1 MRDLSSLAEQIRAVR
16 QAQRRFIGRW
26 RLEQVIIG
34 PELLDHLADD
44 MTAAHRELDG
54 LEAAGD
60 ATGSDIATQPRPH
73 DDWGCSRSDFWHA
86 RQEHVPSLRPP
97 RRLIA

>member
-1 MRDLSSLAEQIRAVR
+1 MRDLSSLAEQIREVR

-44 MTAAHRELDG
+44 MAAAHLELEGSD
-54 LEAAGD
+54 LEAAGMEPEV
-60 ATGSDIATQPRPH
+60 ATQ
-73 DDWGCSRSDFWHA
+73 
-86 RQEHVPSLRPP
+86 SLRRDGWGYP
-97 RRLIA
+97 RSRLWSMQ

>member
-16 QAQRRFIGRW
+16 HAQRRFIGRW

-44 MTAAHRELDG
+44 MAAAHRELEGADVD
-54 LEAAGD
+54 AAD
-60 ATGSDIATQPRPH
+60 TESAVATQTSRQDGWGYPR
-73 DDWGCSRSDFWHA
+73 SRLWSM
-86 RQEHVPSLRPP
+86 
-97 RRLIA
+97 

>member
-16 QAQRRFIGRW
+16 QAQRRFIGHW

-44 MTAAHRELDG
+44 MAAAHRELDG
-54 LEAAGD
+54 EGLDAAAAD
-60 ATGSDIATQPRPH
+60 SDVMTQTPGRDGWGYPRSQL
-73 DDWGCSRSDFWHA
+73 WSM
-86 RQEHVPSLRPP
+86 
-97 RRLIA
+97 